1 MAISFK
7 QILEREAADTKSR
20 LLAKVP
26 QWRDAADRLEIPT
39 RLSTEQC
46 SSAPTARY
54 KAALAQRIASRSMA
68 EDTAQ
73 TSGQHPLA
81 GHPRESCL
89 RAKDT
94 IRIADLTGGLG
105 VDSWAFSQVASEVLY
120 NEMNCELAEAVKHNF
135 SSLGISNVT
144 FRSRALIPSE
154 DASVHDQRGPTYSC
168 RQPGESS
175 ESTVTELLG
184 DFKPD
189 VVFLDPARRSE
200 SGSKVFRLEDC
211 SPDIT
216 ALKDELLRECPNIL
230 VKLSPMADISMICRQ
245 LGPCIR
251 EIHILGLGG
260 ECKELLAVL
269 HRPDDLDCPD
279 TPPRPVGTDGSD
291 YPGIEIIVAELNG
304 DHPVT
309 LTFTS
314 EEIES
319 AKPLLPSGPPS
330 AGDMLFEP
338 GASLLKAGCFNLL
351 CERFGLVKL
360 GRSTHLYLVPEAG
373 IDTDN
378 ASPESQM
385 SSQTV
390 NKSDQTDIGSQAQP
404 KCSPIDLDEL
414 VSFGKLFTIKEILL
428 FDKRS
433 IREIAVHY
441 PGCDVTA
448 RNLPVTSDELRKRII
463 DGRKGQHGSS
473 GLSQD
478 EVPLPTQVPSYDR
491 SSGGC
496 HIFGATVDFLTSKA
510 ARLLFI
516 TKRLTKQSPGLQ

>member
-81 GHPRESCL
+81 GHPRKSCL
-89 RAKDT
+89 LAKDT

-105 VDSWAFSQVASEVLY
+105 VDSWAFSQVASEVFF

-144 FRSRALIPSE
+144 FSSRALIPSE
-154 DASVHDQRGPTYSC
+154 DASVPNQQVPTYSV
-168 RQPGESS
+168 QKPGESS
-175 ESTVTELLG
+175 GSTVTELLG

-189 VVFLDPARRSE
+189 IVFLDPARRSE

-216 ALKDELLRECPNIL
+216 ALKDELLKECPNIL

-269 HRPDDLDCPD
+269 HRPD
-279 TPPRPVGTDGSD
+279 GSD
-291 YPGIEIIVAELNG
+291 DSNIRIIVAELSG
-304 DHPVT
+304 DTPVT
-309 LTFTS
+309 LTFTP
-314 EEIES
+314 EEIAA
-319 AKPLLPSGPPS
+319 AKPSLPSCDIFEE
-330 AGDMLFEP
+330 ALLFEP
-338 GASLLKAGCFNLL
+338 GAALLKAGCFNLL
-351 CERFGLVKL
+351 SERFGLVKL
-360 GRSTHLYLVPEAG
+360 GRSTHLYLVPSPIIG
-373 IDTDN
+373 TDDPVSESDKTPPM
-378 ASPESQM
+378 ASKALLPFGKFF
-385 SSQTV
+385 TV
-390 NKSDQTDIGSQAQP
+390 NEVLP
-404 KCSPIDLDEL
+404 
-414 VSFGKLFTIKEILL
+414 

-433 IREIAVHY
+433 IRYIAARY
-441 PGCDVTA
+441 PQCDVTA
-448 RNLPVTSDELRKRII
+448 RNLPVTSDELRKRIVQ
-463 DGRKGQHGSS
+463 GGKGASGSS
-473 GLSQD
+473 H
-478 EVPLPTQVPSYDR
+478 TA
-491 SSGGC
+491 SSDNV
-496 HIFGATVDFLTSKA
+496 HIFGIEVNYSSAPSSN
-510 ARLLFI
+510 LLLVTQGQI
-516 TKRLTKQSPGLQ
+516 IQH

>member
-105 VDSWAFSQVASEVLY
+105 VDSWAFSQVASEVFY
-120 NEMNCELAEAVKHNF
+120 NEMNCELAKAVKHNF

-260 ECKELLAVL
+260 ECKELLAML
-269 HRPDDLDCPD
+269 HRPD
-279 TPPRPVGTDGSD
+279 GSD
-291 YPGIEIIVAELNG
+291 YSNIRIIVAELSG
-304 DHPVT
+304 DTPVT
-309 LTFTS
+309 LTFTP
-314 EEIES
+314 EEIAA
-319 AKPLLPSGPPS
+319 AKPSLPSCDIFEE
-330 AGDMLFEP
+330 ALLFEP
-338 GASLLKAGCFNLL
+338 GAALLKAGCFNLL
-351 CERFGLVKL
+351 SERFGLVKL
-360 GRSTHLYLVPEAG
+360 GRSTHLYLVPEG
-373 IDTDN
+373 NSCIN
-378 ASPESQM
+378 AL
-385 SSQTV
+385 T
-390 NKSDQTDIGSQAQP
+390 
-404 KCSPIDLDEL
+404 
-414 VSFGKLFTIKEILL
+414 SFGKFFTVNEVLP
-428 FDKRS
+428 FDKKS
-433 IREIAVHY
+433 IRYIAARY
-441 PGCDVTA
+441 PQYDVTA
-448 RNLPVTSDELRKRII
+448 RNLPVTSDELRKRIVQ
-463 DGRKGQHGSS
+463 GGKGASS
-473 GLSQD
+473 
-478 EVPLPTQVPSYDR
+478 
-491 SSGGC
+491 SSLTASSDKV
-496 HIFGATVDFLTSKA
+496 HIFGIEVNYSSAPSSN
-510 ARLLFI
+510 LLLVTQGQI
-516 TKRLTKQSPGLQ
+516 IQH